1 MHFNPEIFKA
11 YDIRGI
17 YDQDFDDDFAFR
29 LGAVLVGYINKK
41 KFLVAHDDRPSS
53 PVLTESLSRGITSAG
68 GDVEYLGLSTT
79 PFFNF
84 VFKKSGVNGGVMLT
98 ASHLGP
104 QFGGFKIFGEG
115 GAGVGLSSGL
125 DKIKSILVENKNAEI
140 SKYGGK
146 IINLDRQKL
155 IENYIDFI
163 IKKSGWNAEY
173 GESIKLKIKFPF
185 TAKDE
190 VEELIR
196 RIKIPISDQNYDI
209 SFEFDDDADRIYIF
223 DSAGNKIQS
232 DFITA
237 LLAKDKIS
245 FWHKPKV
252 VCDLRFSR
260 GVLDVMS
267 RWGIRMIR
275 SKTGRGFMRES
286 MAKHNADIGGE
297 LSGHIYFRENN
308 YNEVQLL
315 TMLLLLKILKKSG
328 KNIDELTEPFK
339 TWENSGE
346 INIPLAGDG
355 KRLTEIFKKL
365 EDTYKDGKIDK
376 LDGIT
381 VEYDDWWFNLRASNT
396 EPLIRLVMEA
406 KTKNLLT
413 EKVAEIKQLI

>member
-79 PFFNF
+79 PFLNF